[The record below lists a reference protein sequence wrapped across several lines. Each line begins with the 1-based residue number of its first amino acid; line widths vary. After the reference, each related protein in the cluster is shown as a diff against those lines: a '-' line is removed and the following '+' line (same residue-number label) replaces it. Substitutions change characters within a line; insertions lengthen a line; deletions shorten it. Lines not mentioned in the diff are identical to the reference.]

1 MLFWILFIIA
11 YIPILL
17 LFPVKKVGKKHL
29 KQLKGKNYIIACN
42 HMTNNDA
49 PVLDIRFAKKHY
61 FLAKKELFKNK
72 IQSAF
77 IKSLGAVKVDRQ
89 KVEPS
94 SIKEV
99 LRLIGKN
106 KRVCIFPQGTRAKTP
121 YIEDG
126 SAKEGVAMFAIR
138 TNTPVVPMMFNK
150 KLKPFRGVK
159 LLIGEPI
166 YPDSTRKGDKT
177 YLAEFADLIVS
188 KMNEL
193 LEGENK

>member
-11 YIPILL
+11 YLPLL
-17 LFPVKKVGKKHL
+17 ILFPVKKVGKKHL
-29 KQLKGKNYIIACN
+29 KPLKGKNFIIACN
-42 HMTNNDA
+42 HMSNNDA
-49 PVLDIRFAKKHY
+49 PILDIRFAKKHY
-61 FLAKKELFKNK
+61 FLAKKELFKGK
-72 IQSAF
+72 VQSSF
-77 IKSLGAVKVDRQ
+77 MKSLGAVKVDRQ

-99 LRLIGKN
+99 LRLINKN

-121 YIEDG
+121 YVEDG

-138 TNTPVVPMMFNK
+138 TNTPVVPMMYSK
-150 KLKPFRGVK
+150 KLKPFCPTK

-166 YPDSTRKGDKT
+166 YPDSTKKNDKA
-177 YLAEFADLIVS
+177 YMAEFADLIIS

-193 LEGENK
+193 LEGEKK